1 MEMPTISLANLKQIS
16 GITKAYLWQ
25 EPGKYHAYLRHIPW
39 ISQKTLRHLNY
50 IKGKSQAYSNR
61 QPLGKFQTNFRQI
74 LDMILAYLT
83 HISGVNSRHISEK
96 YQQNLGYILGIF
108 HENLR
113 QMSSIS
119 QVFKYVYVKSSL
131 FSITSLFQSCTCFFW
146 IAMNKFELTDCS
158 DVNLMYGSGEIVILR
173 QRMMSAPPG

>member
-1 MEMPTISLANLKQIS
+1 MHIS
-16 GITKAYLWQ
+16 GISH
-25 EPGKYHAYLRHIPW
+25 GYLRKLSG
-39 ISQKTLRHLNY
+39 ISTTSKANLRHFV
-50 IKGKSQAYSNR
+50 GKFQAYSNR
-61 QPLGKFQTNFRQI
+61 QPMGKFQTNFRQI
-74 LDMILAYLT
+74 LDIILAYLT
-83 HISGVNSRHISEK
+83 HILGVNSRHISEK

-146 IAMNKFELTDCS
+146 IAMNKFELNRLLWCQSNVRFWRNCDSPTEDDEC
-158 DVNLMYGSGEIVILR
+158 
-173 QRMMSAPPG
+173 PPPRVRY